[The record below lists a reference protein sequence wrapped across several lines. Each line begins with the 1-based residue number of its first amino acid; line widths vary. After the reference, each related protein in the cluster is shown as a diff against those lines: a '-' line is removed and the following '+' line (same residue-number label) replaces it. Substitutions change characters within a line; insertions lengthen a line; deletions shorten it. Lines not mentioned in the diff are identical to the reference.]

1 MSNLKILRSAFGK
14 VGQTYYIQPCPNPR
28 TGRYPDCVRLVKG
41 DPNKGHTEMILSE
54 DDIRRMSEGTAHFVP
69 ADKVFEIVDGTT
81 FNLDD
86 PVDKANWEAIEH
98 CSWIAKDRFYR
109 DPATGELVVDGGV
122 KRYGSADLYV
132 EVPGELTKIKVTK
145 KQLIHK
151 ASSYIYEDSER
162 ERIKKCKVLGRDFSA
177 GVPPADIIDFL
188 IEKAEKDPNHII
200 QLYEGEDW
208 KIHLFILDAV
218 DKGVIR
224 KIAGQYKYDDNV
236 LGGTIEAVILLF
248 KDLRYKKLTDS
259 IKRETYPNLL
269 PAAEFNNKNDEL
281 LNSYNEI
288 YTQNLNQELD
298 VNQCKQEVETL
309 TTASLLSKPRT
320 SKK

>member
-1 MSNLKILRSAFGK
+1 MNNEIILRSAYGK
-14 VGQTYYIQPCPNPR
+14 VNQIYFIQPCPNPR
-28 TGRYPDCVRLVKG
+28 TGRLPDCVRLVKG
-41 DPNKGHTEMILSE
+41 DASKGPTEMILSE
-54 DDIRRMSEGTAHFVP
+54 DDIDRMNRGEAHFIP
-69 ADKVFEIVDGTT
+69 ADAVFEIVDGTR
-81 FNLDD
+81 FDLDD
-86 PVDKANWEAIEH
+86 PIDAAKWAAIEH
-98 CSWIAKDRFYR
+98 CNWIAKDRFQR
-109 DPATGELVVDGGV
+109 DAEGNLVIDGNARKYGV
-122 KRYGSADLYV
+122 ADLYV
-132 EVPGELTKIKVTK
+132 ERPGEITKIKLTK
-145 KQLIHK
+145 KQLVHR
-151 ASSYIYEDSER
+151 ACAYIYEDSEQ

-298 VNQCKQEVETL
+298 VNQDKQEVETL